1 MFLTGTLLVAIVLLW
16 TNGAFARDAAP
27 IDLKKRSIDVD
38 AQSAGAPK
46 DKMPA
51 LRAATAET
59 TWLGTWNFDGAGGG
73 CDPQGWVS
81 VDITEQIDAF
91 FHVDDFAGLGG
102 GGTGLLY
109 PLEGGQSLWCG
120 ARPAATGP
128 VCGYATL
135 PGYGNNWAQMFCTS
149 ACLAVDSLVTI
160 DYLIAWDSEP
170 GYDATTI
177 EVDACDDAWQTVY
190 GGLGVLDGTGAPTFL
205 SNAVPHDLNTGQLRF
220 RFKFLSDGAWSD
232 EDGLWATD
240 GAVIV
245 DSLSV
250 SDQNGV
256 VLAVEDFEGE
266 SVGDTQADGWEAC
279 NEPGYGDSAA
289 LLLGGSV
296 VQQDPCRTNL
306 TCFWAFFSGST
317 YDYSCGGFASQAVV
331 PYENPRGQ
339 YIHNEIWSPVVPWT
353 GAGTTA
359 ELAFDVYR
367 ELPLNPLIFFVW
379 HARSYVGGCAGKWKD
394 FGFVYYGAGPD
405 WVRSVFPIGSFIE
418 TGATDVQVAIGVR
431 DMCFYWCGMYGDG
444 QCHSH
449 SPLIDNV
456 AVYRINTRGP
466 VWTVRDL
473 DLFQDNFATD
483 GTITGS
489 VPADIAL
496 NTNNW
501 ASSHNIIPGDSAFVG
516 VNDPDYG
523 LAPDLYTGNGSAV
536 YCFVTVSPPGQ
547 PGKSGAGLVDD
558 SARWPVVDSLSNGG
572 VTWYQIKCDSI
583 LTGGGYYTPVDRF
596 CVDLNDNL
604 FTPGDTVW
612 FFFKAHSA
620 APSTDVTYWSLHSGT
635 TGDLN
640 EVIAN
645 PMEFTCLPAGGY
657 LRGGDILYCDNF
669 DGRGAQP
676 YFDTA
681 FQMLGIDGLVD
692 RYDKRGPSSAE
703 GNSIGGRVI
712 DVYQQLLPC
721 YRKIIWN
728 SGDLSA
734 GPIGDGEANP
744 EYADDA
750 AVLYTFLNNL
760 PGPGGLYI
768 SGDDVAEELAGLY
781 GSSAVQLRSYI
792 NYSLTNASHFNAG
805 LGVSP
810 LAVGAPGS
818 IFAHAFGPDSLIAY
832 GGCPLINDFDVI
844 SPTGMATLQ
853 MSYRGSGNTG
863 GAVVAQSTSNAMG
876 ADVGVVLSGFSF
888 HYIRDTRPTGVPMRA
903 EHLGD
908 IITWLGNVLDDP
920 VGVSSTAFSNS
931 LSQNYPNPF
940 NPTTTIEF
948 VVRENAPVSLRIYNV
963 AGQPVRTLVDEV
975 RAPGLTHQ
983 VTWRGRNDARQP
995 VASGVYFYK
1004 LVTKDFT
1011 KTRKMVLLK

>member
-1 MFLTGTLLVAIVLLW
+1 MGTLLIAIVLVW
-16 TNGAFARDAAP
+16 TSGAFSRDAEP
-27 IDLKKRSIDVD
+27 LDLRKRSINVD
-38 AQSAGAPK
+38 TQSARVVK
-46 DKMPA
+46 DKMRA

-59 TWLGTWNFDGAGGG
+59 TWLGTWDFDNGTAV

-81 VDITEQIDAF
+81 VDITEQIADF

-102 GGTGLLY
+102 GAVGLLY

-120 ARPAATGP
+120 ARPSTSGP
-128 VCGYATL
+128 LCGYGTL
-135 PGYGNNWAQMFCTS
+135 PGYGNGWAQMFCTS
-149 ACLAVDSLVTI
+149 TCLAVDSLVTI

-170 GYDATTI
+170 GYDATTV
-177 EVDACDDAWQTVY
+177 EVDACDDNWQEVY

-205 SNAVPHDLNTGQLRF
+205 SNAVPEELNSGQLRV
-220 RFKFLSDGAWSD
+220 RFEFKSDGGWSD
-232 EDGLWATD
+232 QDALWPTD

-250 SDQNGV
+250 SDQSGV

-266 SVGDTQADGWEAC
+266 TVGDTSADDWASC
-279 NEPGYGDSAA
+279 NEPGYGDYAGLHQGTFVA
-289 LLLGGSV
+289 
-296 VQQDPCRTNL
+296 QQDPCRTNL
-306 TCFWAFFSGST
+306 SCMWGFFSGST
-317 YDYSCGGFASQAVV
+317 YDYSCGGLGSQAVV
-331 PYENPRGQ
+331 PYGNTRGQ
-339 YIHNEIWSPVVPWT
+339 YIHNEVWSPPVPWT
-353 GAGTTA
+353 GSGTTA
-359 ELAFDVYR
+359 ELTFDVYR
-367 ELPLNPLIFFVW
+367 ELPLSPLIFFVW
-379 HARSYVGGCAGKWKD
+379 HVRSYVAGCAGDWKD

-405 WVRSVFPIGSFIE
+405 WNRPVFPVGSFIE
-418 TGATDVQVAIGVR
+418 TGATDIQVAVGVR
-431 DMCFYWCGMYGDG
+431 DMCSYWCGIYGDG

-456 AVYRINTRGP
+456 AVYRVDTRGP
-466 VWTVRDL
+466 AWTVRDL

-483 GTITGS
+483 GTITGV

-501 ASSHNIIPGDSAFVG
+501 GSSHNIIPGDSAFVG

-523 LAPDLYTGNGSAV
+523 LAPDAYTGNGSAV
-536 YCFVTVSPPGQ
+536 YAFVTVSPPGQ
-547 PGKSGAGLVDD
+547 PGKSGPGLVDD
-558 SARWPVVDSLSNGG
+558 PMRWPVVDSLSSGG
-572 VTWYQIKCDSI
+572 TTWYQIKCDSI
-583 LTGGGYYTPVDRF
+583 LTGAGYYTPVDRF

-612 FFFKAHSA
+612 FFFKAHSG

-635 TGDLN
+635 TSDLG

-703 GNSIGGRVI
+703 GNSIGGRII
-712 DVYQQLLPC
+712 DPYQQLLPC

-728 SGDLSA
+728 SGDLST
-734 GPIGDGEANP
+734 GTIGSGEADP

-760 PGPGGLYI
+760 TNPGGLYI
-768 SGDDVAEELAGLY
+768 SGDDVADELTGLY
-781 GSSAVQLRSYI
+781 GSSVVQLRSFI
-792 NYSLTNASHFNAG
+792 NYTVDNGSHFDAN

-810 LAVGAPGS
+810 LVVGEPGS
-818 IFAHAFGPDSLIAY
+818 IFTHAFGPDSLVAF

-844 SPTGMATLQ
+844 APTGAATLQ
-853 MSYRGSGNTG
+853 MSYHGSGNKG
-863 GAVVAQSTSNAMG
+863 GAIVSQTTTNA
-876 ADVGVVLSGFSF
+876 AAVDVGVVLSGFSF
-888 HYIRDTRPTGVPMRA
+888 HYIRDSRPIGTSMRA

-908 IITWLGNVLDDP
+908 IITWLGNVLNDP
-920 VGVSSTAFSNS
+920 VGVAATPLSTS
-931 LSQNYPNPF
+931 LSQNFPNPF

-948 VVRENAPVSLRIYNV
+948 VVRDRTRVSLRIYNV
-963 AGQPVRTLVDEV
+963 AGQLVRTLVDEV
-975 RAPGLTHQ
+975 RAPGVTHQ
-983 VTWRGRNDARQP
+983 VTWYGHSDAGQP

-1004 LVTKDFT
+1004 LVTRDFA